1 MITPE
6 QFLNIAKDVKAD
18 KAFRLAIIE
27 NGYTEGKPRV
37 IFDGE
42 TKQTAKRYP
51 YLGSYVPAAGDRIL
65 LAKIAGSFIIL
76 GKVVI

>member
-6 QFLNIAKDVKAD
+6 QFLNITKNKKTD
-18 KAFRLAIIE
+18 KPFRLAIVE

-42 TKQTAKRYP
+42 TKPTAKRYP
-51 YLGSYVPAAGDRIL
+51 YLESYTPFANDRIL
-65 LAKIAGSFIIL
+65 MAYVSGSYIIL
-76 GKVVI
+76 GKIN

>member
-6 QFLNIAKDVKAD
+6 QFLNITKDVKTN
-18 KAFRLAIIE
+18 KSFRLAIIE

-51 YLGSYVPAAGDRIL
+51 YLGSYTPIAGDRIL
-65 LAKIAGSFIIL
+65 MAYVSGSYIIL
-76 GKVVI
+76 GKIN